1 MTRDGGAGRFRLRG
15 WPADGPAAANEVFS
29 DDRAALRAVAIDLL
43 ADGGYVRLDLSAWND
58 ELNDW
63 VRLERFEPG

>member
-1 MTRDGGAGRFRLRG
+1 MTREGEDGRFRLRG
-15 WPADGPAAANEVFS
+15 WRAGGGAPCEVYC
-29 DDRAALRAVAIDLL
+29 DDRSALRATGVGLL
-43 ADGGYVRLDLSAWND
+43 ADGGYGQLELSAWND